1 MQWNRL
7 ASALV
12 AVVACGFAAR
22 PAAAEDVD
30 LLRVYP
36 AGQRPDD
43 PRYVLN
49 SIDKPADFTGRFAD
63 RAAWEARADVLRRQV
78 LVAAGLWP
86 MPEKTPLN
94 AVVFGSIDRG
104 DYTVEKVYFASQPGH
119 YVTGNLYRPK
129 SKTQAKRPAVL
140 CPYGHWPD
148 GRFMWTSDVAAKKE
162 VAAGAEDALAG
173 AHSPLQARCASLA
186 RLGCVVFH
194 YDMVGVA
201 DSNKL
206 THRRGM
212 TDVDSVL
219 RLQSQMGLQTWNSI
233 RAVDFVTSLPDVDA
247 TRVGVTGAS
256 GGGTQTFV
264 LTAVEPRVTAAFPA
278 VMVGMN
284 MQGGCVCENAPLLRV
299 GTNNV
304 ELTALAAPRPVAM
317 SAANDWTKD
326 LETRGLPELKLIYK
340 LYGAEDAVAAK
351 HFSFPHNYNQRAREM
366 MYGWFD
372 KHLKLD
378 RAAAPHPAGAELPFE
393 PVPPKELAVWDATH
407 PVPPDALDVDALR
420 RSMTATSDKQM
431 AALAADPP
439 AYRTVV
445 GPALEAMLVSRYP
458 GPQGVRVSRHSGP
471 MRRGEMSV
479 ERGAVERVA
488 DGTKVPYVA
497 GVPDGWDGRVVV
509 WATER
514 GKASVRDAD
523 GNPTPALA
531 ALMAAKVAVIVPDL
545 YWTGEFLT
553 AAGGNAAEGN
563 AAKGKQGE
571 GKPNAAPANPTY
583 APKSNPPYA
592 AFNLGY
598 NRSVVGNR
606 VHDLLAVVAMA
617 RGWAEAKSVHVLA
630 TGKAGPVGLLAKAAA
645 GDAVERLAADLGG
658 FDFDKVDGEAD
669 EMLLPG
675 ALKYGGIYGFVPLFG
690 PGDALLTSARKAGR
704 FDPAAKVTGV
714 TLEEAGR
721 SDADLAAWLV
731 K

>member
-12 AVVACGFAAR
+12 AVVACVPAAR
-22 PAAAEDVD
+22 PAVADDVD

-36 AGQRPDD
+36 AGHRPDD
-43 PRYVLN
+43 PRYATH

-63 RAAWEARADVLRRQV
+63 KAAWEARADVLRRQV
-78 LVAAGLWP
+78 LVANGLWP
-86 MPEKTPLN
+86 MPEKTPLD
-94 AVVFGSIDRG
+94 AVVFGKIDRG
-104 DYTVEKVYFASQPGH
+104 DYTVEKVYFASMPGH
-119 YVTGNLYRPK
+119 YVTGNLYRPTFK
-129 SKTQAKRPAVL
+129 GAGGTKGKLPVVL
-140 CPYGHWPD
+140 CPHGHWEN
-148 GRFMWTSDVAAKKE
+148 GRLMWASDAAAKKE
-162 VAAGAEDALAG
+162 VDAGAENGLAG
-173 AHSPLQARCASLA
+173 AHSPLQARCAALA
-186 RLGCVVFH
+186 RLGCVVFF
-194 YDMVGVA
+194 YDMVGYA

-206 THRRGM
+206 THRKGM
-212 TDVDSVL
+212 TDVESVL

-233 RAVDFVTSLPDVDA
+233 RAVDFVTSLDDVDA

-256 GGGTQTFV
+256 GGGTQTFI
-264 LTAVEPRVTAAFPA
+264 LTAVEPRITAAFPA

-304 ELTALAAPRPVAM
+304 EITALAAPRPVAM

-351 HFSFPHNYNQRAREM
+351 HFPFPHNYNQRSREM

-372 KHLKLD
+372 KHLKLG
-378 RAAAPHPAGAELPFE
+378 RAGSPHPPGSELPFE
-393 PVPPKELAVWDATH
+393 PVPPKELAVWDAAH
-407 PVPPDALDVDALR
+407 PVPADSLDNDALR
-420 RSMTATSDKQM
+420 RAMTAASDKQI
-431 AALAADPP
+431 AALAVDPA
-439 AYRTVV
+439 AYRKVV
-445 GPALEAMLVSRYP
+445 GPALEAMLVSNYP

-471 MRRGEMSV
+471 MRRGEATTV

-497 GVPDGWDGRVVV
+497 GVPDDWNGQVVV
-509 WATER
+509 WATEQ
-514 GKASVRDAD
+514 GKRSVVDAD

-531 ALMAAKVAVIVPDL
+531 ALMAAKVAVVVPDL
-545 YWTGEFLT
+545 YWTGEFLAGDGKAVDGT
-553 AAGGNAAEGN
+553 PAGG
-563 AAKGKQGE
+563 
-571 GKPNAAPANPTY
+571 KPVPAPGNPTY

-606 VHDLLAVVAMA
+606 VHDLLSVVAMT
-617 RGWAEAKSVHVLA
+617 RGWTGTKAVHVLA

-645 GDAVERLAADLGG
+645 GDAINKLAADLGG
-658 FDFDKVDGEAD
+658 FDFDWVVSEGD

-690 PGDALLTSARKAGR
+690 AGEARLSNGR
-704 FDPAAKVTGV
+704 RTGAFSLAQKVPGV
-714 TLEEAGR
+714 TFDKGEA
-721 SDADLAAWLV
+721 SAAELAEWLV